1 MRDLAG
7 NVVHDM
13 SFRDTMSC
21 VSPNPSHDL
30 ATVTQKAAVERSQS
44 ATRESKLW
52 RTVVRENGIGVL
64 QERDQHQ
71 PVVHPEIISQSI
83 KMEDYTYIETHHR

>member
-13 SFRDTMSC
+13 SLGDTMSC
-21 VSPNPSHDL
+21 VSPNPSHNF
-30 ATVTQKAAVERSQS
+30 ATVTHKAAVERSQS

-52 RTVVRENGIGVL
+52 RTVVRENGIGML
-64 QERDQHQ
+64 QECDQHH
-71 PVVHPEIISQSI
+71 PVVDPGII
-83 KMEDYTYIETHHR
+83 H